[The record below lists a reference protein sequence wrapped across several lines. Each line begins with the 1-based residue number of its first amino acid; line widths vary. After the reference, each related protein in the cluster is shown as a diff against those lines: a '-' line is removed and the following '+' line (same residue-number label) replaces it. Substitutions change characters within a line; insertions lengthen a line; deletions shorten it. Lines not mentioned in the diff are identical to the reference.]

1 MLHMYTGHAG
11 GKEGQNKYVGMVYVK
26 KKTHDEPPIA

>member
-11 GKEGQNKYVGMVYVK
+11 GKEGQNKYVGMVCVK
-26 KKTHDEPPIA
+26 KKKP